1 VIPRWK
7 KVGRQQAEEKRGIV
21 KDTDGSASALELLID
36 SFPRFAMSNTYPA
49 DLLFDDYRRRVRK
62 EIVVFSFDERF
73 EE

>member
-1 VIPRWK
+1 
-7 KVGRQQAEEKRGIV
+7 V